1 MQALITMLILPL
13 ILLSFLGDIISGIWL
28 AILGEWEVIG
38 YGIVLLVFSPF
49 VLSFVMMPAIMLYNL
64 SFPLLEKRKTLRA
77 LPFVLLGQLYIYG
90 LITGWCLFVL
100 YFFLSKASL
109 YTFWPLLI
117 WSYGVALGPWEYMAW
132 KEQQS
137 NTGDASAM
145 TTFFAQV
152 SYLVIAI
159 LVAIGVSSLVNLAI
173 VFGFIML
180 VGMVIQTTSAFWSFR
195 GQ

>member
-1 MQALITMLILPL
+1 MQALIAMLILPL
-13 ILLSFLGDIISGIWL
+13 TLLSLLGDIISGIWL
-28 AILGEWEVIG
+28 AILGEWGVIG
-38 YGIVLLVFSPF
+38 YGIAVLVFSPF

-64 SFPLLEKRKTLRA
+64 SFPLLEKGKTLLA

-100 YFFLSKASL
+100 YFFLSKANS

-132 KEQQS
+132 KERQN

-152 SYLVIAI
+152 SYVIIAI
-159 LVAIGVSSLVNLAI
+159 LAAIGVSSLVDLAI
-173 VFGFIML
+173 VFGLIML
-180 VGMVIQTTSAFWSFR
+180 VGMVIQTISGFWSFR
-195 GQ
+195 KQ